1 MEDFKEK
8 IPMII
13 AVIIVIALAVGE
25 NRRTFWIR
33 WYEISIHIN
42 SL

>member
-13 AVIIVIALAVGE
+13 AVIIVIALAV
-25 NRRTFWIR
+25 W
-33 WYEISIHIN
+33 SILLFG
-42 SL
+42 SA